1 MERLFL
7 LSAVFIPLFAN
18 AQEKFT
24 VYFDHDIDEVN
35 NTSSTGLSNWIATH
49 KDSEILKIYGYA
61 DSTGNALYNI
71 DLSERRAMHVYE
83 KLKEGNVDVANVE
96 EKGFGESE
104 AVSADKAKD
113 RKVVLH
119 FRHKEAVPAK
129 VIVPEKKPEPVV
141 TELTKK
147 ITEAAKG
154 DKIRVPNLHF
164 YDNLDQVLPDSKPVL
179 NELLAIMKDNPKL
192 KIDIQGH
199 ICCQKKEKNQISHR
213 RALAVYNFLK
223 NNGIDSSRLSY
234 QSFGSTKPVYKLP
247 EKNEEERIANRRVE
261 IEIIEN

>member
-1 MERLFL
+1 MKRFFL
-7 LSAVFIPLFAN
+7 LYAVCIPLFAN

-24 VYFDHDIDEVN
+24 VYFDHDIDEAN
-35 NTSSTGLSNWIATH
+35 NTSSASLSNWISTH
-49 KDSEILKIYGYA
+49 KDAEIMKIYGYA
-61 DSTGNALYNI
+61 DTTGNALYNI

-83 KLKEGNVDVANVE
+83 ELKEGNIDVANVE

-104 AVSADKAKD
+104 SVSGDKAKD
-113 RKVVLH
+113 RKVVLY
-119 FRHKEAVPAK
+119 FREKQAVPEK

-164 YDNLDQVLPDSKPVL
+164 YDNSPIILPDSKPIL
-179 NELLAIMKDNPKL
+179 EELLEIMRNNPKL

-199 ICCQKKEKNQISHR
+199 ICCLKKEKNSISER
-213 RALAVYNFLK
+213 RAKTVYNFLK
-223 NNGIDSSRLSY
+223 NNGIDEKRLSY
-234 QSFGSTKPVYKLP
+234 QSFGSSKPVYKLP
-247 EKNEEERIANRRVE
+247 EKNEDERVANRRVE
-261 IEIIEN
+261 IEIIAN